1 MNLTKSNV
9 ILAIAAAVLAVPTY
23 LQLQRD
29 AGSFVDLAE
38 VPRMFDGFTAENVG
52 SLVLLAPKAEQ
63 PKPDPAR
70 PEGKPAVAYD
80 QLLLVRNDRGFQV
93 APAQGLLNPE
103 LVGAPVARDRVEADV
118 FTHLR
123 RIRVDRQ
130 TLVRA
135 AATDEQ
141 LAQCGLDEA
150 QAFVVRAADAAGKN
164 IVAEVLVGKP
174 SDAGQVGTEAVRGVY
189 VRRAGSRDIVLYEF
203 EQDTKTW
210 RRDVDPANWI
220 DKLLFRLEPTLLDY
234 LAIRNQ
240 AGGAAKFVFVKRDG
254 KSSWVAEPLP
264 TGPGYENL
272 GAVRQV
278 ELEGLVQRLRYVA
291 AQEFRLPLAR
301 AGNPASLGLA
311 PAALEIEARWREGG
325 QAKSVTMQV
334 GAKVDGKNEYYL
346 TCSESPFLLT
356 WPASLLAPLERDPRE
371 YFDPAEPP
379 KDAAQPSDGGA
390 PKTGGGR

>member
-29 AGSFVDLAE
+29 AGTFVDLAD
-38 VPRMFDGFTAENVG
+38 VPLMFDGFTAENVG

-63 PKPDPAR
+63 PKTDPAR
-70 PEGKPAVAYD
+70 PDGKPAVAYD
-80 QLLLVRNDRGFQV
+80 QLLLVRNDRGFQI
-93 APAQGLLNPE
+93 APAQGMVNPE

-123 RIRVDRQ
+123 RIRMDRQ

-135 AATDEQ
+135 DASDEQ
-141 LAQCGLDEA
+141 LAQCGLDDA
-150 QAFVVRAADAAGKN
+150 QAFVVRAADAAGKS

-174 SDAGQVGTEAVRGVY
+174 SDAGLVGTEAVRGVY

-220 DKLLFRLEPTLLDY
+220 DKLLFRLEPTQLDH
-234 LAIRNQ
+234 LAIRNR
-240 AGGAAKFVFVKRDG
+240 AGGAATFVFVKKDG
-254 KSSWVAEPLP
+254 KASWVAEPLP
-264 TGPGYENL
+264 SGAGYENL

-291 AQEFRLPLAR
+291 AQEFRRPLAQ
-301 AGNPASLGLA
+301 AGNLASLGLD
-311 PAALEIEARWREGG
+311 PADLELEARWREGG
-325 QAKSVTMQV
+325 QPKSVKLQI

-346 TCSESPFLLT
+346 ICSESPFLLT
-356 WPASLLAPLERDPRE
+356 WPASLLAPLERDPRQ
-371 YFDPAEPP
+371 YFDPAVPP
-379 KDAAQPSDGGA
+379 KDVVVPNDGGV
-390 PKTGGGR
+390 PKETGR